1 MKYILK
7 NDFNTLKK
15 FLQLSIIFYFLPL
28 LTFIMIT
35 KVTGTNITNL
45 MNENF
50 FSYNIKFNYSNWILI
65 IISIINT
72 IIYISMS
79 YSLIVKDVHYEK
91 ENIFLRINIRK
102 WLLYK
107 ILSLII
113 YVLIYTCIR
122 IFIIFCAI
130 GCDSLNIYIL
140 IYQFLYYLLLSNLLI
155 IAYILF
161 SKKEIM
167 FCLIFI
173 LSIILNFSG
182 LILFMCNVITEIFI
196 LFLLNKKRTKIF
208 ERSL

>member
-91 ENIFLRINIRK
+91 ENIFLRINIKK

>member
-91 ENIFLRINIRK
+91 ENIFLRINIRR
-102 WLLYK
+102 WLIYK
-107 ILSLII
+107 TLSLII
-113 YVLIYTCIR
+113 YILIYTCIR

-161 SKKEIM
+161 
-167 FCLIFI
+167 
-173 LSIILNFSG
+173 
-182 LILFMCNVITEIFI
+182 
-196 LFLLNKKRTKIF
+196 
-208 ERSL
+208 